1 MAEPWPEQK
10 YGGFWI
16 RFLAYLIDSLIVG
29 VGFFAVVMLLGMMD
43 LELFSPEIIFT
54 VVAILYWAGMHA
66 SGRQA
71 TYGKALLGL
80 KVTGTIGDRISF
92 VKALVRELAKILSTL
107 TFLIG
112 YILAGLTKRKQA
124 LHDFIAS
131 TQVVRAEPGHV
142 VAAVAVAIMAL
153 CAPVIVVMMFGMG
166 FVAGALGEIAGT
178 VLTSPD
184 IVAQAPKPAAPAAKP
199 AAKAQVVQ
207 PKPPTPI
214 EPKVV
219 TAPAPAPAKAVE
231 PPPAKPIPTAA
242 PAPAPVVLAQA
253 TEPAKPAA
261 APKEA
266 AKPIVVQSAEPK
278 PARKP
283 RAKPAAEPKPEAL
296 PKEAAVPAP
305 EPKAEAKP
313 EPKPEPQPVLAE
325 EAPAPQPV
333 PMASGPGPRFNDLM
347 TAVIYQDAKT
357 VGQLLA
363 YGKWADKPDSRGVT
377 PLMVAAMLGDAPI
390 AESLLKAGANPN
402 LPGPGGDTATS
413 IARQRSDAAMLGLLR
428 SHGGR

>member
-16 RFLAYLIDSLIVG
+16 RFLAYLIDSLILG
-29 VGFFAVVMLLGMMD
+29 IGFVAVMMLLGMMG
-43 LELFSPEIIFT
+43 LELFSPELIFA

-71 TYGKALLGL
+71 TYGKALVGL
-80 KVTGTIGDRISF
+80 KVTGTIGDRVSF
-92 VKALVRELAKILSTL
+92 VKALVRELAKILSTM

-112 YILAGLTKRKQA
+112 YMLAGLTKRKQA

-142 VAAVAVAIMAL
+142 VAAVAVAIVAL

-178 VLTSPD
+178 VLTSPE

-199 AAKAQVVQ
+199 AAK
-207 PKPPTPI
+207 PI

-219 TAPAPAPAKAVE
+219 TAPAPEPVKVVAAPA
-231 PPPAKPIPTAA
+231 AKPIPTA
-242 PAPAPVVLAQA
+242 APAPVVLAQA
-253 TEPAKPAA
+253 TEPVKPAPVKE
-261 APKEA
+261 APKPA
-266 AKPIVVQSAEPK
+266 PIVVQSAEPK
-278 PARKP
+278 PAKKP
-283 RAKPAAEPKPEAL
+283 RAKPVAEPKPEAL
-296 PKEAAVPAP
+296 PKEVAA
-305 EPKAEAKP
+305 PKAEAAP
-313 EPKPEPQPVLAE
+313 SPAPSPAPAPAPTLAE
-325 EAPAPQPV
+325 EAPAPAPM
-333 PMASGPGPRFNDLM
+333 PMASGPGPKFNDLM
-347 TAVIYQDAKT
+347 TAVIYRDAKT
-357 VGQLLA
+357 VDQLLG

-413 IARQRSDAAMLGLLR
+413 IARQKSDAALLGLMR
-428 SHGGR
+428 QHGGR

>member
-1 MAEPWPEQK
+1 MAEEWVEQK

-16 RFLAYLIDSLIVG
+16 RFLAYLIDSLILG
-29 VGFFAVVMLLGMMD
+29 IGFVAVMMLLGMMG
-43 LELFSPEIIFT
+43 LELFSPEIIFA

-71 TYGKALLGL
+71 TYGKALVGL
-80 KVTGTIGDRISF
+80 KVTGTIGDRVSI
-92 VKALVRELAKILSTL
+92 VKALVRELAKILSTM

-142 VAAVAVAIMAL
+142 VAAVAVAIVAL
-153 CAPVIVVMMFGMG
+153 CAPVVVGMFFGMG

-178 VLTSPD
+178 VLTSPE
-184 IVAQAPKPAAPAAKP
+184 IVAQAPTPAAPAPKP
-199 AAKAQVVQ
+199 AAKPQVAQ
-207 PKPPTPI
+207 PKPAAV

-219 TAPAPAPAKAVE
+219 QVA
-231 PPPAKPIPTAA
+231 AA
-242 PAPAPVVLAQA
+242 PAVVTQPAEPPKAVSTAMVLAQA
-253 TEPAKPAA
+253 TEPAKPAPA
-261 APKEA
+261 KEA
-266 AKPIVVQSAEPK
+266 AKPAETAKPAPIVVQSAEPK

-283 RAKPAAEPKPEAL
+283 RAKAAVEPKPEAL
-296 PKEAAVPAP
+296 PKEAAA
-305 EPKAEAKP
+305 PKA
-313 EPKPEPQPVLAE
+313 EPKPEP
-325 EAPAPQPV
+325 APAPAAAMEEPAVEPV
-333 PMASGPGPRFNDLM
+333 PMASGPGPKFNDLM

-357 VGQLLA
+357 VDQLLG

-377 PLMVAAMLGDAPI
+377 PLMVAAMLGDGPI
-390 AESLLKAGANPN
+390 AESLLKGGANPN

-413 IARQRSDAAMLGLLR
+413 IARQKSDAAMLGLLR
-428 SHGGR
+428 RHGGR

>member
-16 RFLAYLIDSLIVG
+16 RFLAYLIDSLILG
-29 VGFFAVVMLLGMMD
+29 VGFVAIVMLLGMMG
-43 LELFSPEIIFT
+43 LELFSPVLIFA

-92 VKALVRELAKILSTL
+92 VKALVREVAKILSTL

-142 VAAVAVAIMAL
+142 VVAVAVGILAL
-153 CAPVIVVMMFGMG
+153 CAPVVAGMFFG
-166 FVAGALGEIAGT
+166 FGVVAGALAEIAAT
-178 VLTSPD
+178 MPISPD
-184 IVAQAPKPAAPAAKP
+184 IVVQAPPKPAAPAPKPKVVQAPPAAPKP
-199 AAKAQVVQ
+199 AAA
-207 PKPPTPI
+207 PI

-219 TAPAPAPAKAVE
+219 TAAAPAPAKAVE
-231 PPPAKPIPTAA
+231 PPPAKPIPVAA
-242 PAPAPVVLAQA
+242 PAPAPVVVAQA
-253 TEPAKPAA
+253 AEP
-261 APKEA
+261 

-278 PARKP
+278 PAKKS
-283 RAKPAAEPKPEAL
+283 RAKAPAEPKPEAL
-296 PKEAAVPAP
+296 PKEAAAP
-305 EPKAEAKP
+305 KP
-313 EPKPEPQPVLAE
+313 EPKPEPAPVLAE
-325 EAPAPQPV
+325 ETPAPQPV
-333 PMASGPGPRFNDLM
+333 PTASGPGPRFNDLM
-347 TAVIYQDAKT
+347 TAVIYRDAKT
-357 VGQLLA
+357 VDQLIGF
-363 YGKWADKPDSRGVT
+363 GKWADKPDSRGVT

-390 AESLLKAGANPN
+390 AEALLKAGANPN

-413 IARQRSDAAMLGLLR
+413 IARQRSDAALLGLLR
-428 SHGGR
+428 QHGGR

>member
-16 RFLAYLIDSLIVG
+16 RFLAYLIDSLILG
-29 VGFFAVVMLLGMMD
+29 IGFVAVMMLLGMMG
-43 LELFSPEIIFT
+43 LELFSPELIFA

-71 TYGKALLGL
+71 TYGKALVGL
-80 KVTGTIGDRISF
+80 KVTGTIGDRVSF
-92 VKALVRELAKILSTL
+92 VKALVRELAKILSTM

-112 YILAGLTKRKQA
+112 YMLAGLTKRKQA
-124 LHDFIAS
+124 LHDFIAT

-142 VAAVAVAIMAL
+142 VAAVAVAIVAL

-178 VLTSPD
+178 VLTSPE

-199 AAKAQVVQ
+199 AAK
-207 PKPPTPI
+207 PI

-219 TAPAPAPAKAVE
+219 TAPAPE
-231 PPPAKPIPTAA
+231 PVKVVAA
-242 PAPAPVVLAQA
+242 PAPMVLAQA
-253 TEPAKPAA
+253 TEPVKPAPVKE
-261 APKEA
+261 APKPA
-266 AKPIVVQSAEPK
+266 PIVVQSAEPK

-283 RAKPAAEPKPEAL
+283 RAKPVAEPKPEAL
-296 PKEAAVPAP
+296 PKEVAAPTA
-305 EPKAEAKP
+305 EAAPKAEAAP
-313 EPKPEPQPVLAE
+313 TAEAAPSPAPAPAPTLAE
-325 EAPAPQPV
+325 EAPAPA
-333 PMASGPGPRFNDLM
+333 PMPTASGPGPKFNDLM
-347 TAVIYQDAKT
+347 TAVIYRDAKT
-357 VGQLLA
+357 VDELLGF
-363 YGKWADKPDSRGVT
+363 GKWVDKPDSRGVT

-413 IARQRSDAAMLGLLR
+413 IARQRSDAALLGLMR
-428 SHGGR
+428 QHGGR